1 MKNERPFELNPDD
14 LLEEKNLKLLKD
26 KLLDSL
32 KIRRNL
38 REKKYQQEL
47 FDPSKPQKGKKK

>member
-14 LLEEKNLKLLKD
+14 LLEEKNLKQLKD

-32 KIRRNL
+32 KVRRNL
-38 REKKYQQEL
+38 REKKHQQEL
-47 FDPSKPQKGKKK
+47 FDPSKPQGKKK